1 MGVGG
6 SFPKGMHKVGM
17 KPIQVNAELLGECG
31 FFAHGEHSGELA
43 DLFKFDRRRVLL
55 GEGAAYHLGDEC
67 ARLKARK
74 VFLVR
79 DPAVADFERT
89 IRWTLEREGIE
100 LVGVYD
106 EVVPNPTV
114 ASVDAFAAAMAEAD
128 CDAVVA
134 LGGGSTMDTVKVGLA
149 VATSGGSSA
158 DYFGFDQ
165 FAEPAKWPLIAMPTT
180 AGTGAEASRVA
191 VVVAEEGKQA
201 VYSDHIQP
209 AVAIV
214 DPLLTR
220 DLPPVLTA
228 ITGLDALGHAL
239 ECTASKK
246 SGAVGDAVARES
258 LRAGLPHIAAAVKE
272 GMENPEA
279 RYEMSR
285 CSLLA
290 GLLLSPINTGAAHAL
305 GYGIEKVSHAMGKPV
320 PHGTAVALVLP
331 GVIRHNAPVA
341 GDKYYYAGGVAGLEL
356 EGGSR
361 EAGVELMADWIDTFR
376 RRYTPFG
383 SLTSAGLGEEEIP
396 RMVEIGM
403 GVRRLLDPNPVEVT
417 PEDAA
422 AIYRQVLQ

>member
-1 MGVGG
+1 MGGPLRRRAHQVD
-6 SFPKGMHKVGM
+6 M
-17 KPIQVNAELLGECG
+17 KPIQVNEELLTECE
-31 FFAHGEHSGELA
+31 FFAHGEHSEELVE
-43 DLFKFDRRRVLL
+43 LFKFDRRRVIL

-67 ARLKARK
+67 TRLKARR

-79 DPAVADFERT
+79 DPAVAEFERT

-100 LVGVYD
+100 LAGVYD
-106 EVVPNPTV
+106 KVVPNPTV
-114 ASVDAFAAAMAEAD
+114 ASVDGFAATIAEVD

-165 FAEPAKWPLIAMPTT
+165 FGGPARWPLIAMPTT

-258 LRAGLPHIAAAVKE
+258 LRAGLPHIAAAVEE
-272 GMENPEA
+272 GGRGENPEA

-341 GDKYYYAGGVAGLEL
+341 GDKYYYAAGAAGLAL
-356 EGGSR
+356 GGGSR
-361 EAGVELMADWIDTFR
+361 EAGVALVADWIDTFR

-383 SLTSAGLGEEEIP
+383 SLTAAGLGEEEIP

-422 AIYRQVLQ
+422 AIYRQVLN